1 MHEALQAEV
10 FAAEPMML
18 SPSNIDIDHRGRV
31 WVAEIINY
39 RGHRNKRQEGDRI
52 LILEDTDG
60 DGKADTKK
68 VFYQGR
74 DIDSPHGVCVLG
86 TVDGKNTKVII
97 AAGDKVQVFTDVDGD
112 DKPDKK
118 ETLFSGIAGSQHD
131 HGIHDFMFGPDG
143 RLYFNFGNSGRQL
156 KDKDG
161 KPIVDLAGN
170 EVNDRRNPYQQGMVF
185 RCYLDGS
192 GLETLGWN
200 FRNNW
205 MVTVDSFGTLWQS
218 DNDDDGNRAVRINY
232 VMEYGNYG
240 FRSEITGGG
249 WRDKRTNMEKTIPE
263 RHWHLNDPG
272 VIPNLLLTGAGSPTG
287 ICIYEGTLLP
297 KVFQGQMIHCDAG
310 PSIVRA
316 YPVKRSGAGYSAEI
330 VNILDGAQKDRWFRP
345 SDVQVAPDGSLIVA
359 DWYDPGVGG
368 HRMGDLDRGRLFRV
382 TPKDHKGYKLPKLDF
397 KSIDGLI
404 AAIQN
409 PNNSVKYIAWMG
421 LHKRQNDAKPALLK
435 LAQHQNPRMRARA
448 LWLLSQIKDNQAAT
462 VALATKDKD
471 DNIRGMAL
479 RLARQHKLDVLPL
492 IREFADDDSALV
504 RRECLIALR
513 HHQSDEAPALW
524 AKLANAHDGKDRWYL
539 EALGLAADKQE
550 NKFFDAWVK
559 GAKLNTAAA
568 RDIVWRNRGTHG
580 SKYLADIILD
590 RNTVEAEK
598 PATCARSTSFLR
610 AKRRMKPWRG
620 LRWARSSPLLISTG
634 HTSVLAGFLWADTI
648 RA

>member
-1 MHEALQAEV
+1 
-10 FAAEPMML
+10 
-18 SPSNIDIDHRGRV
+18 
-31 WVAEIINY
+31 
-39 RGHRNKRQEGDRI
+39 
-52 LILEDTDG
+52 
-60 DGKADTKK
+60 
-68 VFYQGR
+68 
-74 DIDSPHGVCVLG
+74 
-86 TVDGKNTKVII
+86 
-97 AAGDKVQVFTDVDGD
+97 
-112 DKPDKK
+112 
-118 ETLFSGIAGSQHD
+118 
-131 HGIHDFMFGPDG
+131 
-143 RLYFNFGNSGRQL
+143 
-156 KDKDG
+156 
-161 KPIVDLAGN
+161 
-170 EVNDRRNPYQQGMVF
+170 VNDRRNPYQQGMVF

-330 VNILDGAQKDRWFRP
+330 VNMLDGAQKDRWFRP

-382 TPKDHKGYKLPKLDF
+382 TPKGHKGYKLPKLDF
-397 KSIDGLI
+397 NSIDGLI
-404 AAIQN
+404 TAIQN

-462 VALATKDKD
+462 VGLATMDKD

-492 IREFADDDSALV
+492 IRKSADDDSALV

-539 EALGLAADKQE
+539 EAIGLAADKQE

-559 GAKLNTAAA
+559 NAKLNTAAS
-568 RDIVWRNRGTHG
+568 RDIIWRNRGTHG
-580 SKYLADIILD
+580 AKYLAEIILD
-590 RNTVEAEK
+590 RNTLEAEK
-598 PATCARSTSFLR
+598 PRYLRSLDFIPKSKEKDEALARIALGAF
-610 AKRRMKPWRG
+610 
-620 LRWARSSPLLISTG
+620 
-634 HTSVLAGFLWADTI
+634 
-648 RA
+648 

>member
-598 PATCARSTSFLR
+598 PRYLR
-610 AKRRMKPWRG
+610 ALDFIPKSKEKDEA
-620 LRWARSSPLLISTG
+620 LARIALG
-634 HTSVLAGFLWADTI
+634 AF
-648 RA
+648 